1 LTHSKHTNKVA
12 QVFRHFNEAEVS
24 TQFSDTVALLG
35 DLIAFPTVSEFS
47 NLDMIAYLAHRLE
60 SEGAK
65 VDIFHDEIGHKA
77 NLFATI
83 GPEVDGG
90 IVLSGHSDVVPVD
103 EQDWASYPF
112 EMTEHEGLLYGRGTC
127 DMKGFI
133 AAAVAMAPYFAERV
147 RDRPIH
153 FAFTYDEEVGCLGG
167 QALVESLKQRGIR
180 PGVAI
185 IGEPTSM
192 RIIEGHKG
200 CYEYTTHFHGLAG
213 HGSSP
218 DRGVNAV
225 EYAVRYV
232 SRLLEL
238 KDDLRS
244 RAPATSRFDPPWTTI
259 NTGSLSGGVA
269 HNVIASIAKL
279 EWEMRPVQAEDA
291 QYVKDSLREYCND
304 VLLPAM
310 RAVCPDAS
318 ITTEVIGE
326 VEGLEPADVNEAK
339 DILMEL
345 TGANTA
351 DLVPFGTEAGL
362 FQSYGMSA
370 VVCGPGSIEQAHK
383 PDEYVSLDQLQQ
395 CVDMLGRLGDKLAA

>member
-1 LTHSKHTNKVA
+1 MT
-12 QVFRHFNEAEVS
+12 
-24 TQFSDTVALLG
+24 TQLSDTVALLG
-35 DLIAFPTVSEFS
+35 ELIAFPTVSELS
-47 NLDMIAYLAHRLE
+47 NLDMIAYLAHQLE
-60 SEGAK
+60 SAGAT

-83 GPEVDGG
+83 GPETDGG
-90 IVLSGHSDVVPVD
+90 IVLSGHSDVVPVA
-103 EQDWASYPF
+103 EQDWVSYPF
-112 EMTEHEGLLYGRGTC
+112 EMIEHEGRLYGRGTC

-133 AAAVAMAPYFAERV
+133 AAATAMAPYFADQV
-147 RDRPIH
+147 VDRPIH
-153 FAFTYDEEVGCLGG
+153 FAFTYDEEVGCFGA
-167 QALVESLKQRGIR
+167 QALVDSLKRKGIR

-200 CYEYTTHFHGLAG
+200 CYEYTTHFCGMAG

-218 DRGVNAV
+218 DKGVNAV

-232 SRLLEL
+232 NRLLEL
-238 KDDLRS
+238 KDDLRA
-244 RAPATSRFDPPWTTI
+244 RAPAGSRFDPPWTTI
-259 NTGSLSGGVA
+259 NTGSLKGGVA
-269 HNVIASIAKL
+269 HNVIASNATL
-279 EWEMRPVQAEDA
+279 EWEMRPVQAADA
-291 QYVKDSLREYCND
+291 QFVKDDLRQYCET

-310 RAVCPDAS
+310 RTICPDAE

-326 VEGLEPADVNEAK
+326 VEGLEPADLNEAK

-351 DLVPFGTEAGL
+351 DVVPFGTEAGI

-370 VVCGPGSIEQAHK
+370 VVCGPGSIDQAHK

-395 CVDMLGRLGDKLAA
+395 CIDMLGRLGKKLAS

>member
-1 LTHSKHTNKVA
+1 
-12 QVFRHFNEAEVS
+12 
-24 TQFSDTVALLG
+24 
-35 DLIAFPTVSEFS
+35 
-47 NLDMIAYLAHRLE
+47 
-60 SEGAK
+60 
-65 VDIFHDEIGHKA
+65 
-77 NLFATI
+77 
-83 GPEVDGG
+83 
-90 IVLSGHSDVVPVD
+90 
-103 EQDWASYPF
+103 
-112 EMTEHEGLLYGRGTC
+112 
-127 DMKGFI
+127 
-133 AAAVAMAPYFAERV
+133 
-147 RDRPIH
+147 
-153 FAFTYDEEVGCLGG
+153 
-167 QALVESLKQRGIR
+167 
-180 PGVAI
+180 
-185 IGEPTSM
+185 
-192 RIIEGHKG
+192 
-200 CYEYTTHFHGLAG
+200 
-213 HGSSP
+213 
-218 DRGVNAV
+218 V

-238 KDDLRS
+238 KDELRS

-318 ITTEVIGE
+318 IITEVIGE

-383 PDEYVSLDQLQQ
+383 PDEFVSLDQLQQ